1 MPSMSSQPQI
11 KSIKQAIDKNK
22 STKQHTIDMKHETPS
37 GLILISEI
45 ERDVAIRQSEGEKKS
60 QLQGFNPSTSLSKTN

>member
-22 STKQHTIDMKHETPS
+22 SIKQQ
-37 GLILISEI
+37 
-45 ERDVAIRQSEGEKKS
+45 RDVATRQSEGEKKS